1 LNFNGSLVWK
11 YKWLI
16 AAATIV
22 AALMTFALYR
32 PGTAQVWTGKAILTI
47 GMAPTRTYML
57 QESGS
62 LLAPI
67 ETPRNVIA
75 QISDP
80 LFKKRILGRTAFQ
93 PATAA
98 LSRELAAASLRAVA
112 LANERDI
119 AVEISAGSG
128 EDVRAV
134 LRGLAAEIEKE
145 HKEILNE
152 RLESVSAEMD
162 DVKSRV
168 ALIEK
173 SIEWNDRASGS
184 VADDQIQWAL
194 TVTGLGVAAMATTT
208 STWIVLKDRIRRGT
222 NLIKLSEP
230 TVLHD
235 EPDFYLLAPRSIGSL
250 RASIL
255 AGLGVLAAMI
265 VLTIV
270 VGSRTRAPD

>member
-1 LNFNGSLVWK
+1 MKFKLVWE

-16 AAATIV
+16 AVATIV
-22 AALMTFALYR
+22 AASVTFALYR
-32 PGTAQVWTGKAILTI
+32 PGTAQVWTGKTILTI
-47 GMAPTRTYML
+47 GMAPTRGYLL
-57 QESGS
+57 QEGGS

-67 ETPRNVIA
+67 ETQRNLIA

-93 PATAA
+93 PATEA
-98 LSRELAAASLRAVA
+98 LSRELAASSLRAVA
-112 LANERDI
+112 LNDDRDI
-119 AVEISAGSG
+119 AVEISAGSD
-128 EDVRAV
+128 EDVRTL

-145 HKEILNE
+145 HKEILNQ
-152 RLESVSAEMD
+152 RLEAVSAEMD
-162 DVKSRV
+162 DDKSRV

-173 SIEWNDRASGS
+173 SIEWNNRDSGS
-184 VADDQIQWAL
+184 VADDQTQSRRPAA
-194 TVTGLGVAAMATTT
+194 GLGVAA
-208 STWIVLKDRIRRGT
+208 STETWSDLKDRIRRNT
-222 NLIKLSEP
+222 HLMKLSEP

-235 EPDFYLLAPRSIGSL
+235 EPDLLAPRSIGSL

-270 VGSRTRAPD
+270 VGSRTHAPD